1 MATAIHTSE
10 TTQHHSAGHD
20 IISSDA
26 TSPDVTSPDALATDP
41 TAPDT
46 AGATKRRGWGI
57 LADDSGMSTIEYAMG
72 SLAAAALAAALY
84 LVVSSGGVTDA
95 IESIITDALSN
106 TPS

>member
-1 MATAIHTSE
+1 MTTPFQSSQSDQPANLVLTTSGTHNPQANQSQPRQAE
-10 TTQHHSAGHD
+10 R
-20 IISSDA
+20 
-26 TSPDVTSPDALATDP
+26 
-41 TAPDT
+41 
-46 AGATKRRGWGI
+46 GAQSKKPGLQL

>member
-1 MATAIHTSE
+1 M
-10 TTQHHSAGHD
+10 TTPFP
-20 IISSDA
+20 SSQ
-26 TSPDVTSPDALATDP
+26 PDQPANLLLTKSGTHNPQANQSRQRQAKR
-41 TAPDT
+41 
-46 AGATKRRGWGI
+46 GAQSKKPGLQL

-95 IESIITDALSN
+95 IESIITDALSD

>member
-1 MATAIHTSE
+1 MTTPFPSSQPDQTAN
-10 TTQHHSAGHD
+10 
-20 IISSDA
+20 
-26 TSPDVTSPDALATDP
+26 LLL
-41 TAPDT
+41 
-46 AGATKRRGWGI
+46 TKSGTHNPQANQPRQCQAERGVQSKKPGLQL

-95 IESIITDALSN
+95 IESIITDALSD

>member
-1 MATAIHTSE
+1 MTTSFP
-10 TTQHHSAGHD
+10 
-20 IISSDA
+20 SSQ
-26 TSPDVTSPDALATDP
+26 PDQPANLLLTKSGTHNPQANQPRQRQAER
-41 TAPDT
+41 
-46 AGATKRRGWGI
+46 GAQSKKSGLQL

-95 IESIITDALSN
+95 IESIITDALSD